1 MDKMLLKINHQSS
14 TIIPTNKEHY
24 TMIYEKILKEKQRLE
39 KQAEILQSQIN
50 KLPAGKMIYFFLKIK
65 FLFVMNAH
73 WN

>member
-1 MDKMLLKINHQSS
+1 
-14 TIIPTNKEHY
+14 
-24 TMIYEKILKEKQRLE
+24 MIYEKILKEKQRLE